1 MAFSPHHDYFQSVF
15 FLWDI
20 IHYDRKI
27 GETGSSDLKM
37 VQICKLRCVFG
48 PEIMLLS
55 VDRVLITV
63 VIVVNKLVT
72 GHMCSKLFVILIIVL
87 LTVCHCYCFINC
99 LSLLLAKFNS
109 YVSDF
114 FVCVI
119 AVHFVDNKK

>member
-27 GETGSSDLKM
+27 GETGSSDLNM
-37 VQICKLRCVFG
+37 VEICKLRCVFG

-72 GHMCSKLFVILIIVL
+72 GHMCSKLFVIVI
-87 LTVCHCYCFINC
+87 
-99 LSLLLAKFNS
+99 LAKFNS